1 MHKFRDGQ
9 GREWCVSL
17 NIAQARKVKEQLDGL
32 NLLDAE
38 QLQRLAEDP
47 YTAANVLYVLCER
60 QCQAAGVTDEQFGE
74 ALAGDSFEEAVAALL
89 QELVD
94 FFPSRQRGPLKKVL
108 ACLEDIKGKAA
119 ALAEQ
124 KLDGPT
130 VATAM
135 QTILTQAEAQIDK
148 QLAELTAGNGCGNA
162 PELPA

>member
-1 MHKFRDGQ
+1 MHKFRDGE

-17 NIAQARKVKEQLDGL
+17 NIAQARKVKEQLDDL

-38 QLQRLAEDP
+38 QLQRLAGDP

-60 QCQAAGVTDEQFGE
+60 QCRERDITDEQFGE
-74 ALAGDSFEEAVAALL
+74 ALAGDVFEEAVAALL

-108 ACLEDIKGKAA
+108 ACLDEMKGKAA

-130 VATAM
+130 IATAM
-135 QTILTQAEAQIDK
+135 QTVLTQAESQIDGM
-148 QLAELTAGNGCGNA
+148 LAELTAGSGSGNA